1 MEVIRAQRATRS
13 EFIVETTMISRG
25 IVNLA
30 FSARTEFSVATA
42 HGVTPQSCSKVSST
56 DIDCVGR
63 CHSSSFKS
71 SPWMRGAPPGDP
83 GADLSHGCRESNL
96 ALRQQLVAL

>member
-30 FSARTEFSVATA
+30 FSARTEFSVAT
-42 HGVTPQSCSKVSST
+42 G
-56 DIDCVGR
+56 
-63 CHSSSFKS
+63 
-71 SPWMRGAPPGDP
+71 
-83 GADLSHGCRESNL
+83 L
-96 ALRQQLVAL
+96 ALRFGRRARAHDLSRLSVSL